1 MRNSLFM
8 SFLKVA
14 GLLTLAIFFTILIV
28 LGVLYYPKATI
39 LTLLLFIW
47 VSLSLLHHRLFK

>member
-1 MRNSLFM
+1 M